1 MQNSVDAIAGI
12 WFLTN
17 VIMIGKVLKEGS
29 EKNIDCLTNSQLIAT
44 QGEILIVDQR
54 EAEGIREKM
63 IIGARG
69 ATEVVKL
76 ILLGSNHGSGNGMI
90 ADGKMMVSVAR

>member
-1 MQNSVDAIAGI
+1 M
-12 WFLTN
+12 
-17 VIMIGKVLKEGS
+17 
-29 EKNIDCLTNSQLIAT
+29 
-44 QGEILIVDQR
+44 IVDQR

>member
-1 MQNSVDAIAGI
+1 M
-12 WFLTN
+12 
-17 VIMIGKVLKEGS
+17 
-29 EKNIDCLTNSQLIAT
+29 
-44 QGEILIVDQR
+44 IVDQR

-69 ATEVVKL
+69 
-76 ILLGSNHGSGNGMI
+76 GSYYGNGMI